1 MPANEVPALISQ
13 VLASASGHPTR
24 LRTLMI
30 LSEREATPRE
40 VAEEIGEPLNNVAY
54 HIKVLK
60 RLGCIEL
67 LRVNQ
72 TRGGRVAEHVY
83 RATERPYWKE
93 SDLEELSDSEK
104 LNVIAGIMRHI
115 SDDIAMA
122 MTAGTFY
129 EHDDNHLS
137 RTPLVVDEEGW
148 DEVIELLDD
157 ALERLMAIQERVNE
171 RGAAETKLTK
181 VAILQFES
189 PKAKDRKPPETP
201 PR

>member
-1 MPANEVPALISQ
+1 MPAKETPTLVSQ
-13 VLASASGHPTR
+13 VLASASAHPTR

-30 LSEREATPRE
+30 LTEREATPRE

-67 LRVNQ
+67 VRVNQ
-72 TRGGRVAEHVY
+72 TQGGRVAEHVY
-83 RATERPYWKE
+83 RGTERPYWTE
-93 SDLEELSDSEK
+93 SDLGELSDADK
-104 LNVIAGIMRHI
+104 LNVIVGIMRHI

-148 DEVIELLDD
+148 DEVTELLDD
-157 ALERLMAIQERVNE
+157 TLEQLLAIQERVTDRE
-171 RGAAETKLTK
+171 AAETKLTK
-181 VAILQFES
+181 VAIIQFES
-189 PKAKDRKPPETP
+189 PSTKKRQAIQ
-201 PR
+201 